1 MKIISKKNYVVLIV
15 LLVVTV
21 LITLYLS
28 NVYSNKNRETS
39 NIYKYFDSIT
49 YKDFDV
55 YITENPDI
63 ILYIGDKYDVSYD
76 DFNEKLISRIEKYDL
91 KDRFVYMNVNSKIIN
106 KINQKY
112 KVKLNINS
120 IPYIIAFL
128 DGKIVK
134 YSEIN
139 IDSQVNNIVNLLEF
153 E

>member
-1 MKIISKKNYVVLIV
+1 
-15 LLVVTV
+15 
-21 LITLYLS
+21 
-28 NVYSNKNRETS
+28 
-39 NIYKYFDSIT
+39 
-49 YKDFDV
+49 
-55 YITENPDI
+55 
-63 ILYIGDKYDVSYD
+63 
-76 DFNEKLISRIEKYDL
+76 
-91 KDRFVYMNVNSKIIN
+91 MNVNSKIIN

-134 YSEIN
+134 YNEIN